1 MLPTLAT
8 GDVIYIAANETFE
21 TIQPGKVVVFRTL
34 NDIYQSIFVAH
45 RIQELLSPTMEDIT
59 TTLWLASGDADPE
72 PNFNDLV
79 LKSNYIGTA
88 LEVAKKDKSFA
99 QPIEPAPPKTT
110 IITTFN
116 EDEGR
121 DIISG
126 GDEGISDTAETIT
139 STILEE
145 GSGSDGNSDTLLS
158 EDDLRT
164 TTLPPT
170 GETLPPS
177 T

>member
-1 MLPTLAT
+1 
-8 GDVIYIAANETFE
+8 
-21 TIQPGKVVVFRTL
+21 
-34 NDIYQSIFVAH
+34 
-45 RIQELLSPTMEDIT
+45 MEDII

-88 LEVAKKDKSFA
+88 LEVAKKDTSFA

-126 GDEGISDTAETIT
+126 DDEGISDTAETIP

-145 GSGSDGNSDTLLS
+145 ESGSDGNSDTLVSEDEPS

-164 TTLPPT
+164 TTLPST

>member
-1 MLPTLAT
+1 LAT

-34 NDIYQSIFVAH
+34 NDTYQSIFVAH

-59 TTLWLASGDADPE
+59 TTLWLASGDADPR

-79 LKSNYIGTA
+79 LKSNYLGTA
-88 LEVAKKDKSFA
+88 LEVAKKGTSFA
-99 QPIEPAPPKTT
+99 QPIEPAPPKTM

-116 EDEGR
+116 EDERR

-145 GSGSDGNSDTLLS
+145 ESGSDGNSDTLLS